1 MKIHANA
8 AGGGFYTGYSVTDP
22 SDAVGDENLAEPEG
36 RTVASEEDVLI
47 ANAEEDGLPTH
58 WLKPGS
64 FAVGRVIGQDPDGK
78 EIVEITNGTA
88 RTASPSTLGS
98 SSEGSETADTHDW
111 DRRIIAAGNDYGDTP
126 VDMWITA
133 RVAYDETSAKTLYG
147 FARKLSFDA
156 SGRLIAASAESRYTI
171 DATEICT

>member
-1 MKIHANA
+1 MNLRQPTDEPTGGDNTRTVKIHANA

-47 ANAEEDGLPTH
+47 VNAEEDGFPTH
-58 WLKPGS
+58 WLAANT
-64 FAVGRVIGQDPDGK
+64 FAIGRVIGIDPDGK

-98 SSEGSETADTHDW
+98 SSEGSETADVKAW
-111 DRRIIAAGNDYGDTP
+111 DRNAVTTGDTYGDCP
-126 VDMWITA
+126 VEVWITS
-133 RVAYDETSAKTLYG
+133 RVVYDE
-147 FARKLSFDA
+147 
-156 SGRLIAASAESRYTI
+156 E
-171 DATEICT
+171 